1 MLTSVTFSFLGRT
14 KASQERCY
22 LALKASRTG
31 GMIGRKFSHFFPSM
45 KFTKRRQAFLL
56 ATTTTTAAAFNLKL
70 SYKIM
75 DVQTW
80 RLSFFPMSN

>member
-1 MLTSVTFSFLGRT
+1 MLTSDTFSFLGRT

-75 DVQTW
+75 DVQT
-80 RLSFFPMSN
+80 